1 MAPTLPFSPALR
13 YHASA
18 WAMSL
23 GTPKPSSWHSATLTI
38 AVASP
43 RSAAL
48 RYVCSAAAEGA
59 DGVDEDEGVDAA
71 AEAEEEGRVDEG
83 AGEEEADEDEGAGE
97 EEGVDAAA
105 EAEEEGRVDEGTGE
119 EEADKDEG
127 ADKEDRAAG
136 SGSTGAADGAAR
148 RRARRLAIREAGRG
162 RRC

>member
-83 AGEEEADEDEGAGE
+83 AGEEEADEDEGA
-97 EEGVDAAA
+97 D
-105 EAEEEGRVDEGTGE
+105 T
-119 EEADKDEG
+119 
-127 ADKEDRAAG
+127 EDRAAG